1 MSVNRQEYVMVGVF
15 RKELPFDEFEDK
27 YEPYCCGMD
36 NEPLWIITLSNY
48 SDEGYVIGRALA
60 NGDSDT
66 GIELKAITDDISQ
79 ITLDLPA
86 EIGEKLDITVSQ
98 DEIKLYAFSSW
109 IQDMIDFLK
118 DFGYYFA
125 MAVCIIFIW
134 GKKK

>member
-109 IQDMIDFLK
+109 I
-118 DFGYYFA
+118 
-125 MAVCIIFIW
+125 
-134 GKKK
+134 